1 MFETWNFAKFHGF
14 RRRRA
19 TSPKYEDD
27 IKIDCFELR
36 SQKQLLA
43 PHFFGAIFLM
53 RFHIDLNN
61 CPTTYLP
68 WQRSIKHFLKHF
80 QLLWISQKSSNFNSL
95 QRDVARR
102 RRNFEIFKKLLKFS
116 SKPKMEAGHKFL
128 RSNIFRALSYVLE
141 ELSDRILSL
150 AMRCKTPPEPGT
162 DTT

>member
-1 MFETWNFAKFHGF
+1 
-14 RRRRA
+14 
-19 TSPKYEDD
+19 
-27 IKIDCFELR
+27 
-36 SQKQLLA
+36 
-43 PHFFGAIFLM
+43 M

-116 SKPKMEAGHKFL
+116 SKSKMDAGPKFL
-128 RSNIFRALSYVLE
+128 RSNIFRAFSYVLE

-162 DTT
+162 DTTWNTKKYNSEEAQWATSRDVARRRPDGKSMILHYFPFRTKRLNNPNFWHG